1 MCDSEVEKGTI
12 ISGYIKNIQRKPLV
26 SANVSCGD
34 LDTLTL
40 FNGFFKL
47 KVEPGSYQI
56 RAKLTGYIEQS
67 IPIIIEE
74 GEEKNIDFM
83 LEEGVGKSRIFGHV
97 IDKDTGEFI
106 KNGYILLIKTT
117 LNSNIQI
124 DPKTGFYEI
133 NNLKEGTYD
142 IWTSI
147 LDYED
152 TKQVISINDEEE
164 KNIDI
169 FIRKKEDEEVPWG

>member
-1 MCDSEVEKGTI
+1 MSDSEVEKATI
-12 ISGYIKNIQRKPLV
+12 ISGNIKNIQGNPLV
-26 SANVSCGD
+26 GVNVSWGD
-34 LDTLTL
+34 FDTLTL

-67 IPIIIEE
+67 KQIIIEE
-74 GEEKNIDFM
+74 GEEKNIDFL
-83 LEEGVGKSRIFGHV
+83 LEESVGKSRIFGHV
-97 IDKDTGEFI
+97 IDKDTGELI

-117 LNSNIQI
+117 QNSNIPI

-147 LDYED
+147 LGYED
-152 TKQVISINDEEE
+152 TKQVISINNDEE

-169 FIRKKEDEEVPWG
+169 SIRKKEDEEVPWG